1 MKYESHAL
9 TDVGQRR
16 AHNEDSMLSLPEI
29 GLFIVCDGMGGH
41 AAGEVASALAVQA
54 AGEVVERNID
64 EIHAGMAG
72 NREGRRK
79 ALALVEAAVHE
90 ANARV
95 YESSEANPDQR
106 GMGTTLTLLIVH
118 RQRALV
124 AQVGDSR
131 LYLVRADQSHQVTTD
146 HTILTEA
153 LRAGRVDPNDEN
165 AKRKLNALTRAVGVH
180 PSVEV
185 DTLEL
190 DTLPGDVLLLCSDG
204 LCGYF
209 DDFDLVAF
217 FRHSTNA
224 SAAKDLIEFANKR
237 GGHDNITVITVHVR
251 DAVET
256 EESMRIRLTL
266 DTLKSIPLFHYLSF
280 NELLRVIPVCQPRF
294 LMAGDVVVGEGESGA
309 DFFIVV
315 KGKVRVHVGEND
327 ITEMGPGQYFGEM
340 SLVDNRPRSAS
351 VTAIEAGHLIQIS
364 RGDFYEVL
372 RADPVMAVK
381 LLWNFIQT
389 LSGLVRNQNTSLVDE
404 RSLLV
409 HPYDGTTEDG
419 S

>member
-1 MKYESHAL
+1 MKYESYAL
-9 TDVGQRR
+9 TDVGRKR
-16 AHNEDSMLSLPEI
+16 PHNEDFMLSRPHI
-29 GLFIVCDGMGGH
+29 GLHIVCDGMGGH

-54 AGEVVERNID
+54 AAEVIERNIE
-64 EIHAGMAG
+64 EIHAGMSG
-72 NREGRRK
+72 SREGRK
-79 ALALVEAAVHE
+79 SSLELVEAAVQE

-95 YESSEANPDQR
+95 YESSEANADQR

-118 RQRALV
+118 RERALV

-131 LYLVRADQSHQVTTD
+131 LYLVRAEQSHQVTTD
-146 HTILTEA
+146 HTILTDA

-204 LCGYF
+204 LCGYL
-209 DDFDLVAF
+209 DDFDLAAF

-224 SAAKDLIEFANKR
+224 SAARDLVEFALKR

-256 EESMRIRLTL
+256 EQSLRVRLTL
-266 DTLKSIPLFHYLSF
+266 DTLKSIPLFHYLTF
-280 NELLRVIPVCQPRF
+280 NELLRVIPVCQARF
-294 LMAGDVVVGEGESGA
+294 LMEGDQVIGEGESGA
-309 DFFIVV
+309 DFFIVIE
-315 KGKVRVHVGEND
+315 GRVRVHVGENE

-351 VTAIEAGHLIQIS
+351 VTAVEPGYLIQIS
-364 RGDFYEVL
+364 RRDFYEVL
-372 RADPVMAVK
+372 RGDSVMAVK

-389 LSGLVRNQNTSLVDE
+389 LSGLVRNQNTTLVDE
-404 RSLLV
+404 SSLLA